1 LLEQQEKL
9 QVLQG
14 SDRRLIWVPARRTL
28 KHAIFTVPKQLSS
41 RKRTSA
47 LELKISA
54 WSPFHNTRFSAIW
67 SDNVASVFAW
77 DHDALSERI
86 SENGYIPSECEIVPE
101 AFIRAPEQNSVRLVA
116 CDGGVEAQV
125 WEDGFLRASRWWSTI
140 PKAQEWA
147 LFARTTGSTV
157 DTIVPG
163 LSEPNWL
170 ESPWHVQEAGASM
183 INRALKNERILV
195 GAAAILLAP
204 CIYYTTQWL
213 TYAALDIRIKREI
226 TIIEANSRT
235 VRADRSR
242 ALSSLERAEDLIAL
256 NRYPHQLE
264 ILSRAHSLLQGHAV
278 TLSNWDYDDGLLEF
292 GLESK
297 QDMDAR
303 VFISDFERDP
313 LFTSVSSGTRGE
325 RLTLRMSV
333 LDTLEA
339 KQ

>member
-1 LLEQQEKL
+1 MEQQEKL
-9 QVLQG
+9 EVLEG

-28 KHAIFTVPKQLSS
+28 KHTLFTVPEQLSN

-67 SDNVASVFAW
+67 SGNVASVFAW
-77 DHDALSERI
+77 DQDALSERI
-86 SENGYIPSECEIVPE
+86 SEHGYLPSECEIVPE
-101 AFIRAPEQNSVRLVA
+101 AFIRAPERDSVRLVA
-116 CDGGVEAQV
+116 CDAGVEAQV
-125 WEDGFLRASRWWSTI
+125 WDGGFLRACRWWSTV
-140 PKAQEWA
+140 PKAKEWA
-147 LFARTTGSTV
+147 LFARSTNSTV
-157 DTIVPG
+157 NTIIPD
-163 LSEPNWL
+163 LSEPEWL
-170 ESPWHVQEAGASM
+170 ELPWHVQEAGASI

-195 GAAAILLAP
+195 GVAMILLAP
-204 CIYYTTQWL
+204 CIYYAAQWL
-213 TYAALDIRIKREI
+213 TYSTLDIGINREI
-226 TIIEANSRT
+226 VAIETNSRT
-235 VRADRSR
+235 VRADRSS

-264 ILSRAHSLLQGHAV
+264 ILSRAHSLLQGHPV
-278 TLSNWDYDDGLLEF
+278 TISNWDYDDGSLEF

-297 QDMDAR
+297 RDMDAR

-325 RLTLRMSV
+325 RLVLRMNV

-339 KQ
+339 KK